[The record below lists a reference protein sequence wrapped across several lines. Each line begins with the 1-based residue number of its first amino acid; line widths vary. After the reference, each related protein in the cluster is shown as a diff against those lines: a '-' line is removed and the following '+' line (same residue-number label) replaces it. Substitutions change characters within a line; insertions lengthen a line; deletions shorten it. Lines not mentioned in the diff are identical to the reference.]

1 MENPLKQYFR
11 VPGAFIKLPSN
22 GKFYSV
28 PPKLSSEGELAIYPM
43 TAEDELWLK
52 NPDALLNGEASKR
65 IIQSCAPDIVNPEET
80 VLADAD
86 VIMVSARFATY
97 GEGLTVTSE
106 CPSCKEN
113 TEYSFKLPDILASVK
128 QIPDD
133 NSIQIGELQVF
144 VKPTTVDLQAK
155 IGLASLQ
162 YRMLLNKIAEEK
174 QELLEDRQKE
184 MIKSFSHNI
193 TTLQFEIL
201 RENIE
206 KIVMP
211 DGNHVSTKD
220 HIKEWLRNIKKVEF
234 DALNTKIEQLNE
246 SGTDIAYKAECQACG
261 HKYDTNIAMDPVS
274 FFA

>member
-11 VPGAFIKLPSN
+11 VPGAFVKLPSN

-65 IIQSCAPDIVNPEET
+65 IIQSCAPDIANPEET

-86 VIMVSARFATY
+86 VIIVSARFATY

-106 CPSCKEN
+106 CPSCNEK
-113 TEYSFKLPDILASVK
+113 TEYIFKLPDILASVK
-128 QIPDD
+128 QLPED
-133 NSIQIGELQVF
+133 NSLQIGDLTIYVR
-144 VKPTTVDLQAK
+144 PTTITLQSK

-162 YRMLLNKIAEEK
+162 YRMLINKVADEK
-174 QELLEDRQKE
+174 QEVLEDRQKE
-184 MIKSFSHNI
+184 MIQSFSHNI

-201 RENIE
+201 RE
-206 KIVMP
+206 KVVMP
-211 DGNHVSTKD
+211 DGNHVSSKD
-220 HIKEWLRNIKKVEF
+220 HIKEWLRNIKKIEF

-246 SGTDIAYKAECQACG
+246 SGTDIAYKAECQACS
-261 HKYDTNIAMDPVS
+261 HKYDTSIAMDPVS

>member
-22 GKFYSV
+22 GRFYSV

-65 IIQSCAPDIVNPEET
+65 IIQSCAPDIANPEET

-86 VIMVSARFATY
+86 VIIVSARFATY

-162 YRMLLNKIAEEK
+162 YRMLINKVAEEK

-184 MIKSFSHNI
+184 MIQSFSHNI

-211 DGNHVSTKD
+211 DGNHVSSKD
-220 HIKEWLRNIKKVEF
+220 HIKEWLSNIKKVEF

-246 SGTDIAYKAECQACG
+246 SGTDIDYKAECQACS
-261 HKYDTNIAMDPVS
+261 HKYNTSIAMDPVS

>member
-11 VPGAFIKLPSN
+11 VPGAFVKLPSN

-43 TAEDELWLK
+43 RAEDELWLK

-65 IIQSCAPDIVNPEET
+65 IIQSCAPDIANPEET

-86 VIMVSARFATY
+86 VIIVSARFATY

-144 VKPTTVDLQAK
+144 VKPTTVELQAK

-162 YRMLLNKIAEEK
+162 YRMLINKVAEEK

-184 MIKSFSHNI
+184 MIQSFSHNI

-211 DGNHVSTKD
+211 DGNHVSSKD
-220 HIKEWLRNIKKVEF
+220 HIKEWLGNIKKIEF

-246 SGTDIAYKAECQACG
+246 SGTDIAYKAECQACS
-261 HKYDTNIAMDPVS
+261 HKYDTSIAMDPIS

>member
-11 VPGAFIKLPSN
+11 VPGAFVKLPSN
-22 GKFYSV
+22 GRFYSV

-65 IIQSCAPDIVNPEET
+65 IIQSCAPDIANPEET

-86 VIMVSARFATY
+86 VIIVSARFATY

-113 TEYSFKLPDILASVK
+113 TEYGFKLPDILASVK
-128 QIPDD
+128 QMPDD

-162 YRMLLNKIAEEK
+162 YRMLINKVAEEK

-184 MIKSFSHNI
+184 MIQSFSHNI

-211 DGNHVSTKD
+211 DGNHVSSKD
-220 HIKEWLRNIKKVEF
+220 HIKEWLSNIKKVEF

-246 SGTDIAYKAECQACG
+246 SGTDIDYKAECQACS
-261 HKYDTNIAMDPVS
+261 HKYDTNIAMDPIS